1 MNARVAD
8 AKLTPIVVAPA
19 LDSPVVENRAVVGV
33 PGGERYGGVASEI
46 HLRQVFDDLSRR
58 IAHRFESGHSQLT
71 PLAEAPAPDQTV
83 VQQRAG
89 GEAAESDG
97 PKAPSRPERGR
108 ARHPSTA

>member
-46 HLRQVFDDLSRR
+46 HLRQGFDDLSRR
-58 IAHRFESGHSQLT
+58 IAHRFEAAHSELT
-71 PLAEAPAPDQTV
+71 RLAVAPALDHTV
-83 VQQRAG
+83 VEQRAG
-89 GEAAESDG
+89 EKTAEIDEHD
-97 PKAPSRPERGR
+97 PRCRI
-108 ARHPSTA
+108 